1 MATDEQGNAKHA
13 YFDDVS
19 AMMASLIQS
28 GHARDLNAAYEMA
41 CRANPEVSKVIG
53 AEQQRK
59 AEAQRLQDARKL
71 AEDAKRA
78 KAANAEGQGGVG
90 IADATSK
97 SLRASLEAGYDQ
109 MVGPSR
115 L

>member
-1 MATDEQGNAKHA
+1 
-13 YFDDVS
+13 
-19 AMMASLIQS
+19 MMASLIQS